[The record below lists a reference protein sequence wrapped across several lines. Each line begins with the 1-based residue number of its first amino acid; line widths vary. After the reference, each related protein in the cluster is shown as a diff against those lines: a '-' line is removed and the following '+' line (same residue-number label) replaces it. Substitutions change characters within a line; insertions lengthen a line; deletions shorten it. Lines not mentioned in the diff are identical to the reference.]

1 MMLMNQP
8 NIPQNHKPHKNK
20 RLSINLTL
28 SLSIILILTVIVYV
42 AMNQVKGANTQ
53 SEPIVLTVEELVSEA
68 YMTSIVTELTA
79 PEYAGRLPGT
89 AGNEKAVSF
98 ITAEMKNLGL
108 SIPSFT
114 EEYLMPFEMLLPIKN
129 SVTEV
134 SLETSRGQVD
144 FEYGTDFTEITFRD
158 FAKAKGS
165 FKGGF
170 KLISDGSNLYDFKL
184 MGSPDIVVYQEE
196 AIEGL
201 NLEVMFN
208 TIVEQPDAPK
218 VILYEFNQKN
228 GDHFILSPYSR
239 MMTGVEAENA
249 ILIYK
254 VSKDLVTVLAE
265 EPEGTLNVKTDVNV
279 RTVEVPNVI
288 GLIDGSGEEGYIIS
302 AHFDH
307 LGDNF
312 DGSYNA
318 GALDNASGTATLL
331 ALAKAIK
338 QTADPTLDYYFIAF
352 NGEEEGLYGSAHF
365 ASVLPLN
372 PEQFK
377 VVNIDMVGSSS
388 DVSLEIAAINGKSI
402 LFQDEAFKLAAELGI
417 TAIKTDKGSSDHV
430 PLSDVGYVTLS
441 LTELDKRFY
450 HTPSDTPENSLNYE
464 EMDRVGEYIY
474 KLLFP
479 VEDSETVTP

>member
-1 MMLMNQP
+1 MIFKNTPNTPQKNRSLKLILTLLIFILLALGIYAYINMNQP
-8 NIPQNHKPHKNK
+8 TEAK
-20 RLSINLTL
+20 
-28 SLSIILILTVIVYV
+28 
-42 AMNQVKGANTQ
+42 
-53 SEPIVLTVEELVSEA
+53 SEEPPKVLTVEELVSEA

-98 ITAEMKNLGL
+98 IRNEMKNLGL

-114 EEYLMPFEMLLPIKN
+114 EDYLMPFEMLLPIKN
-129 SVTEV
+129 SVTEL
-134 SLETSRGQVD
+134 SLEMSSGQVD

-170 KLISDGSNLYDFKL
+170 TLISDGSNLYDFKL

-208 TIVEQPDAPK
+208 NILQQPDAPK

-228 GDHFILSPYSR
+228 SDHFILSPYSR
-239 MMTGVEAENA
+239 MMTGEEAENA

-254 VSKDLVTVLAE
+254 VSKDLVTVLAG
-265 EPEGTLNVKTDVNV
+265 EPEGTLNVKTDVNIS
-279 RTVEVPNVI
+279 TVEVPNVI
-288 GLIDGSGEEGYIIS
+288 GFIDGSGDEGYIIS

-318 GALDNASGTATLL
+318 GALDNASGTATML

-338 QTADPTLDYYFIAF
+338 QTADPTIDYYFIAF

-372 PEQFK
+372 PEHFK
-377 VVNIDMVGSSS
+377 VVNVDMVGSSS
-388 DVSLEIAAINGKSI
+388 DTSLEIAATSGKSI
-402 LFQDEAFKLAAELGI
+402 LFQDEAFNLAGELGI
-417 TAIKTDKGSSDHV
+417 IAIKTDKGSSDHV
-430 PLSDVGYVTLS
+430 PLSDVGFVTIS

-450 HTPSDTPENSLNYE
+450 HTPNDTPEHSLNYK
-464 EMDRVGEYIY
+464 EMDQVGEYIY

-479 VEDSETVTP
+479 VEESVTVTP